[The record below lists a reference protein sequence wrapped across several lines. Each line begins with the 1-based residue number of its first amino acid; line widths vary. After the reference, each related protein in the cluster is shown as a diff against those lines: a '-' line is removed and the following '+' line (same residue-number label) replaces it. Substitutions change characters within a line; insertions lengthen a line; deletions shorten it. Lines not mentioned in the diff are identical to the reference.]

1 MTQHELKILPEYF
14 VAVRDGIKKFEV
26 RKDDRLFEV
35 GDILCLHEINCGVL
49 TGRTIKAEVTYVLR
63 HPEYCKEGY
72 CILSIK
78 VAEQQNE
85 KQLAEWLEEL
95 RELRGIVAAS
105 NVLAKDALAVDTLC
119 KQILEYKRLLK
130 LAVEDLEELHS
141 EADCSCNCCKGEKA
155 ESCQF
160 IKCWTWRYADEA
172 LKLIGGTEA

>member
-14 VAVRDGIKKFEV
+14 VAVRDGIKRFEV
-26 RKDDRLFEV
+26 RKDDRPFEV

-63 HPEYCKEGY
+63 HPDYCKEGY

-78 VAEQQNE
+78 VAQHQTVSHMR
-85 KQLAEWLEEL
+85 KGD
-95 RELRGIVAAS
+95 RSIVAAS

-172 LKLIGGTEA
+172 LKLIGGTDVRNI